1 MKWQNMMF
9 PITQLRHEKRHILF
23 WGEWRIS
30 PHTPHFF
37 LWLWLLFWLVSCR
50 TETEGPAA
58 ANQPTSL
65 VTLAL
70 PSETPPIP
78 ATFTATPTRTP
89 TPPATA
95 TNTPTPTTTPTF
107 TPSPTAT
114 LTPTIT
120 PIPISRT
127 CPEPIPEKPDYQ
139 HGFLPPTFWPT
150 PAPAAAEPHFW
161 LGRPL
166 PGSEPFN
173 LNQWLPY
180 GWDAYRYL
188 LHNGTDIAEPQGTPL
203 LAAADGIVVTA
214 GEDINEL
221 YGWRCDWYGHLVVV
235 QLDQSWQG
243 QPVYYLYGHVQ
254 NIIVAV
260 GQRVTQGEPLAEI
273 GMGGAALLPHLHLE
287 VRVGTNEFASTRNP
301 LLWYTLDE
309 SRGVIAGR
317 LVDPEGRPWQGI
329 VIEAI
334 GRSENNAEERPRT
347 WSYLGDPQNLIH
359 PDEIYAEN
367 FVLGDLQPG
376 LYEIRVTV
384 QGVQYRTEV
393 TVDAAAISTI
403 EIVTAPYQ
411 ESPPDE
417 TSE

>member
-1 MKWQNMMF
+1 MF
-9 PITQLRHEKRHILF
+9 ITQLRHEKRHILF

-50 TETEGPAA
+50 TSQRAPRTTEPNHLPRYACPAH
-58 ANQPTSL
+58 QPPYSSHL
-65 VTLAL
+65 HGY
-70 PSETPPIP
+70 SH
-78 ATFTATPTRTP
+78 
-89 TPPATA
+89 
-95 TNTPTPTTTPTF
+95 TNTNTSSNRHQYTNTYNNPHLHPHPRALR
-107 TPSPTAT
+107 PP
-114 LTPTIT
+114 LTPTIAH
-120 PIPISRT
+120 PYQPYLPRAD
-127 CPEPIPEKPDYQ
+127 PEKPDYQ

-166 PGSEPFN
+166 PAQEPFN

-334 GRSENNAEERPRT
+334 GRSENNAEERTTYLELFRRPPKFDSPR
-347 WSYLGDPQNLIH
+347 
-359 PDEIYAEN
+359 
-367 FVLGDLQPG
+367 
-376 LYEIRVTV
+376 
-384 QGVQYRTEV
+384 
-393 TVDAAAISTI
+393 
-403 EIVTAPYQ
+403 
-411 ESPPDE
+411 
-417 TSE
+417 